1 MCFHLAATSAAKTL
15 EARFNAMFPESDLFE
30 PAEEFNAFAHPKLPV
45 ITEGK
50 PEQIELF
57 NWGLVPGWVKDKTT
71 ADKLKKATLNARIET
86 AFDKPS
92 FREPMRFQ
100 RCIIPATA
108 FYEWKHIE
116 AEVKVKAEAKAEVKA
131 KERSGNES
139 LIDLFPA
146 PQPPLKELRPAGSA
160 QLSAPSAQSSVL
172 KYKISTDREVF
183 AFAGIWDSWQEW
195 KGFSILTMPANP
207 LMARI
212 HNTAKRM
219 PFILTPD
226 NETKWLDPERVKL
239 YDIQELIV
247 SYPEEKMRAEP
258 VTRDE

>member
-1 MCFHLAATSAAKTL
+1 MCFHLAATAAAKTL
-15 EARFNAMFPESDLFE
+15 EARFDAIFPESNLFE
-30 PAEEFNAFAHPKLPV
+30 PSEEFNAFAHPKLPV
-45 ITEGK
+45 ITSHK

-57 NWGLVPGWVKDKTT
+57 NWGLVPVWVKDNAS
-71 ADKLKKATLNARIET
+71 ADKLKKATLNARVET

-108 FYEWKHIE
+108 FYEWQHVSKDKI
-116 AEVKVKAEAKAEVKA
+116 
-131 KERSGNES
+131 
-139 LIDLFPA
+139 
-146 PQPPLKELRPAGSA
+146 
-160 QLSAPSAQSSVL
+160 
-172 KYKISTDREVF
+172 KYKITTDQEVF

-219 PFILTPD
+219 PYILKPE
-226 NETKWLDPERVKL
+226 NEMKWLDRKLVKL
-239 YDIQELIV
+239 YDLQQLMV
-247 SYPEEKMRAEP
+247 PYPEELMKAEKIG
-258 VTRDE
+258 

>member
-1 MCFHLAATSAAKTL
+1 M
-15 EARFNAMFPESDLFE
+15 EARFDAMFPESNLFE

-45 ITEGK
+45 IIEGK
-50 PEQIELF
+50 PDQIELF
-57 NWGLVPGWVKDKTT
+57 NWGLVPDWVKDNAMAEKM
-71 ADKLKKATLNARIET
+71 KKATLNARIET

-92 FREPMRFQ
+92 FKEPMRFQ

-108 FYEWKHIE
+108 FYEWKHEQFRVE
-116 AEVKVKAEAKAEVKA
+116 A
-131 KERSGNES
+131 RSTKT
-139 LIDLFPA
+139 ITD
-146 PQPPLKELRPAGSA
+146 KT
-160 QLSAPSAQSSVL
+160 
-172 KYKISTDREVF
+172 KYKISTDQEVF
-183 AFAGIWDSWQEW
+183 AFAGIWDTWQDW

-219 PFILTPD
+219 PFILTPE

-247 SYPEEKMRAEP
+247 SYPEHLMHAEKI
-258 VTRDE
+258 D